1 MRKESLVRPDIV
13 SPAAWAD
20 AGDLARAELVELARR
35 LGLDS
40 SNSSKP
46 PSSDGPGSDGNSG
59 AVESRTQKTRKRG
72 GQPGHKK
79 HERPLIPTEDCDEL
93 HVVRP
98 DCCGHCGES
107 LADVP
112 ADTNPRRHQI
122 VDLPPIKPIVI
133 EYQLQRLR
141 CPCCGLTTRGK
152 LPSGV
157 PPGRFGPRVISLA
170 TILGGMCRLS
180 HRLTVT
186 IFTNVFH
193 LPLSTGV
200 ISKLRARGRKC
211 LDNAW
216 REIVENVCSS
226 DHLHADETSWSQA
239 GEKAW
244 LWTATCEKAT
254 LFFIRDSR
262 SGDVARELIGDSSRV
277 VVTDRYSGYAW
288 LDESRH
294 QYCWS
299 HLLRDFQGMIS
310 VGGAAGEIGSRLKQ
324 AGQLVIHHWKRWKNE
339 RIKWSTF
346 LKLASGYRRD
356 IESALMDGLTC
367 GINKFE
373 SMCHQLMRH
382 HLCLWTFLREQ
393 GLQPTNNPG
402 ERALR
407 TGVIWRKLSFGT
419 NSSEGSRYV
428 ETILSV
434 LETCRQNNINPFQ
447 FVYDSVT
454 ATLDPDKTPPTLFAR
469 P

>member
-20 AGDLARAELVELARR
+20 AGNLARAELVELARR

-46 PSSDGPGSDGNSG
+46 PSSDGPGSDGKSG
-59 AVESRTQKTRKRG
+59 AGASGTQNRKRG
-72 GQPGHKK
+72 GQPGHPK
-79 HERPLIPTEDCDEL
+79 HERPLIPTKDCDEV
-93 HVVRP
+93 HVIRP
-98 DCCGHCGES
+98 DCCEHCGES
-107 LADVP
+107 LADVT
-112 ADTNPRRHQI
+112 ADDHPRRHQI
-122 VDLPPIKPIVI
+122 VDLPPIKPIVV
-133 EYQLQRLR
+133 EYQLQRLQCR
-141 CPCCGLTTRGK
+141 CCGHTTRGK

-180 HRLTVT
+180 HRLTATV
-186 IFTNVFH
+186 FTNVFH

-200 ISKLRARGRKC
+200 ISKLRARGRKS
-211 LDNAW
+211 LDGAW
-216 REIVENVCSS
+216 REIVEKVRSS
-226 DHLHADETSWSQA
+226 RRLHADETRWSQS

-254 LFFIRDSR
+254 LFFIRNSR

-288 LDESRH
+288 LDESSH

-299 HLLRDFQGMIS
+299 HLLRDFQAMIS

-324 AGQLVIHHWKRWKNE
+324 AGQLVIHHWKRWKNND
-339 RIKWSTF
+339 IQWSTF
-346 LKLASGYRRD
+346 LHLARACRRE

-367 GINKFE
+367 GISKFE
-373 SMCHQLMRH
+373 GICQQLMRH
-382 HLCLWTFLREQ
+382 HLCLWTFLREK

-434 LETCRQNNINPFQ
+434 LESCRQNDINPFN
-447 FVYDSVT
+447 FIHDSVV
-454 ATLDPDKTPPTLFAR
+454 ASLHPGKKPPRLFADS
-469 P
+469 